1 METFFPVSGD
11 SVRNILSR
19 LGDKWSLPVLA
30 LLRNGDAMRF
40 SDLHK
45 ALGHVSERMLTVT
58 LRSLET
64 DGLLNRKVYPE
75 VPPRVEYRLA
85 KPGEELIPHLDGLAN
100 WVQEYMSDAVTSK
113 NN

>member
-85 KPGEELIPHLDGLAN
+85 KPGEELIPHLEGLAN